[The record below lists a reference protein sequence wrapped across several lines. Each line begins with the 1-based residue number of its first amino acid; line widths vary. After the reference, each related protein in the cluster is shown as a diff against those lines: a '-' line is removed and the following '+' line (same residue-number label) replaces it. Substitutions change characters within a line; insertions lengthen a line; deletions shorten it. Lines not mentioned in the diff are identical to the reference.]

1 MILYCFCIS
10 LLTLI
15 PLLLTIAFFTL
26 AERKIIAAV
35 QRRKGPNV
43 VGYWGLLQP
52 FADGLKLIL
61 KEVTVPFQASKV
73 VFILAPW
80 LIFFLSILNWA
91 FLPTSYSD
99 VICDPAYSLLYFYL
113 LSSLSVYSLIF
124 AGWASKSKY
133 PFLGAIRSAAQIIS
147 YEVSIGLILLILVL
161 ITHSLNILDVVYWQY
176 QNAWLIFYL
185 TPLCVIFV
193 ISTIAETNRA
203 PFDLPEAE
211 AEIVA
216 GYNLE
221 YSAITFAFSISSFL

>member
-1 MILYCFCIS
+1 MFVYHICIS

-61 KEVTVPFQASKV
+61 KEINVPFQAAKTIFV
-73 VFILAPW
+73 LAPW

-91 FLPTSYSD
+91 FLPTSYAD
-99 VICDPAYSLLYFYL
+99 VICDTAYSLLYFYL

-133 PFLGAIRSAAQIIS
+133 PFLGAVRSAAQIIS
-147 YEVSIGLILLILVL
+147 YEVSIGLIVVVLTL
-161 ITHSLNILDVVYWQY
+161 ITHSLNILDLVYWQY
-176 QNAWLIFYL
+176 QNAWFIWYL
-185 TPLCVIFV
+185 TPLFMIFL

-221 YSAITFAFSISSFL
+221 YSAITFAFFFFR